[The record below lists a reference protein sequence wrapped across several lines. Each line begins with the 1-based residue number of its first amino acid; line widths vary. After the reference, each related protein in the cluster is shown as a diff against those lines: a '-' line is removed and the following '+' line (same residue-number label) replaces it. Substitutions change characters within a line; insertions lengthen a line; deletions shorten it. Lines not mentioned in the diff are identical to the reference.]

1 MFIPAGF
8 YVYIETS
15 GRKNGDK
22 ARLTSPGLQV
32 LGNQYKCLSFWYHMY
47 GAHVNS
53 LNVYFKSGTTLG
65 KAIWTKKGTQGN
77 KWIQAQVDISGTVS
91 GRNLQV
97 VFEGVRGTGYQ
108 GDISIDDVT
117 VVDGTCA
124 AVTPTTPPPGVTIGT
139 VTPPSLVSCNFQT
152 GLCGYTQDT
161 SDQFD
166 WTRSNGA
173 TSSQGTGPSVDHTYG
188 TPNGY
193 YVFIETSSPR
203 VPNDKARLISP
214 MIRGAGRQCLK
225 FWYHMF
231 GGDVG
236 TFNVYMKSGT
246 NLGQPVWSSSYD
258 QEDVWKVAQVQLN
271 QRSSYQIVFEGIR
284 DKGYRGDIALDDII
298 TTPGNCPP
306 EGSCNFDNGMCTYSN
321 VQDGSDDFDWVIKK
335 NNRPAGNPRTD
346 HTTSAAAGGMM
357 YISAR
362 KPRNNGD
369 RARVM
374 SQLFSPTGSS
384 PKCFKFWWYLYNTN
398 AGTLRAIVKS
408 NGTSTTVWEMAAS
421 RYNRWRY
428 GAFPVQ
434 SQSSYV
440 IILEGVVGSGSGDI
454 ALDDTSLSTQG
465 CGISPAGARPSSF
478 TTTPTPAT
486 TTVTVPPSTA
496 PNSFNC
502 SFEYGLCGWKQLQN
516 DQFDW
521 TRVKG
526 STSSTLTGPAN
537 DHTTGSGFYI
547 FVETSNPRKTGDAAQ
562 IESPTVTPG
571 GQWRKCLRFWYHMYG
586 AHVDKLNVYT
596 KSVSLSKPIW
606 TKQGTQGNAWKLAEI
621 QLGITA
627 QYTVVIEAL
636 RGPGWQGD
644 IAIDDVTLSDG
655 SCQPGGPIKF
665 STPNTFGYRNVF
677 LDLSGVTS
685 VSFKLK
691 ACSDGHIQLQPT
703 KSSPEQMNYEAVIG
717 GWSNTQSVIRD
728 SKNGHVV
735 TTKSKELECGAL
747 KPFWISWD
755 GGHIRVGQGLAT
767 GQGIFLDYTNP
778 TKFVVGGLAVSTGY
792 GADGYWEIN
801 DPTGSGTKPLSTYCT
816 FENGTCGWTQ
826 DTTGDQFDWIL
837 LGGSTGSGGTGP
849 TTDHTYGT
857 GAGRYVYIETSSP
870 RKVNDSANLI
880 SPTYPGLRGGK
891 ICLTFW
897 YHMYGTHIGTL
908 NVKLNTGSS
917 STTIW
922 SLSGNQGNQWIIN
935 QVTIAP
941 TYSYQIVFQGI
952 RGTGYQGDIAVDD
965 VSIKDGACI
974 TAGACTFEKDLCTWV
989 NDLTGDDFDWVEGS
1003 GATGSTGTG
1012 PSTDHTLGTAAGKYR
1027 YIEASSPRKLGDV
1040 ARLRSEV
1047 FTANPQHCVKFW
1059 YHMNGQ
1065 HIGTLNVIRVTRSGR
1080 NSTVWT
1086 LSGDQGDQW
1095 LYGQAPVG
1103 TSSESYRI
1111 VFEAIRGTGYQ
1122 GDIAIDDV
1130 DFAQTACA
1138 ATSGSTQ
1145 STVLTTKTTTT
1156 TPTPTPSVTPTP
1168 TTAPGSFNCSFDVDS
1183 CGWTQDK
1190 TDKFDWTRQS
1200 SGTGSFGTGPSTDHT
1215 TSAPIKV
1222 NTPDAYTYQNIFLD
1236 FRGVTSVTF
1245 KVKACNDVHVSL
1257 SPTTN
1262 SQDRKKYEVVIGG
1275 WGNGQ
1280 SVIREKAQGQ
1290 NLVTLV
1296 RPKMVDCNILK
1307 PFWISWDGGHIRVGQ
1322 GLTVN
1327 QSMFLDYKDP
1337 TPYAVRSMGVAT
1349 GFGAKGEWEIYDPR
1363 VGFYY
1368 YIETSSPRV
1377 TGDMARLVSP
1387 MVQANGTSC
1396 LTFWYHMYGAHVDKL
1411 NVYVMN
1417 RPTLGNPVWTRAGTQ
1432 GDKWVQ
1438 AQVNI
1443 RARGRYKVVFEGLRG
1458 AGYQGDI
1465 AVDDVTL
1472 LSGTCA
1478 AVVTPTVTVKCDFE
1492 KDVCNYTQDNTDQFD
1507 WTRKSGSTSSSIT
1520 GPTNDHTYGT
1530 PAGSYMYVE
1539 SSSPRVQGDIARLI
1553 TTSMAVGSSDSCIQ
1567 FWYHMY
1573 GADTGSLRVYKD
1585 TTANKLWEL
1594 SGDQGNSWQRAEV
1607 DVPAGAPYKIIF
1619 EAVRGTG
1626 YRGDTAID
1634 DVVVTTGKCTGTS

>member
-1 MFIPAGF
+1 MLQISPCNLLPSDATPTVTQAPTTASTTPTTTTTTTPTTITTTLSGSATTPTTTLAAQTGIDCNFDVSLCGWSQDTNDQFDWTRQKGSTSSQNTGPSQDHTSRAGF

-32 LGNQYKCLSFWYHMY
+32 LGNQYKSSYQ
-47 GAHVNS
+47 
-53 LNVYFKSGTTLG
+53 
-65 KAIWTKKGTQGN
+65 I
-77 KWIQAQVDISGTVS
+77 
-91 GRNLQV
+91 
-97 VFEGVRGTGYQ
+97 VFEGIRDKGYRGDIALDDIITTPGNCPPEGSCNFDNGMCTYSNVQDGSDDFDWVIKKNNRPAGNPRTDHTTSAAAGGMMYISARKPRNNGDRARVMSQLFSPTGSSPKCFKFWWYLYNTNAGTLRAIVKSNGTSTTVWEMTASGNNRWRYGAFPVQSQSSYVIILEGVVGSGSGDIALDDTSLSTQGCGISPAGARPSSFTTTPTPATTTVTVPPSTGKYVYIESSRPRVQ
-108 GDISIDDVT
+108 GDNAMLQMLPSDATPTVT
-117 VVDGTCA
+117 QAPTTA
-124 AVTPTTPPPGVTIGT
+124 STTPTTTTTTTPTTITTTLSGSAT
-139 VTPPSLVSCNFQT
+139 TPTTTLAAQTGIDCNFDVS
-152 GLCGYTQDT
+152 LCGWSQDT
-161 SDQFD
+161 NDQFD
-166 WTRSNGA
+166 WTRQKGS
-173 TSSQGTGPSVDHTYG
+173 TSSQNTGPSQDHTSKAHKFFSEVPMFIPAG
-188 TPNGY
+188 F
-193 YVFIETSSPR
+193 YVYIETSGR
-203 VPNDKARLISP
+203 KNGDKARLTSP
-214 MIRGAGRQCLK
+214 GL
-225 FWYHMF
+225 
-231 GGDVG
+231 
-236 TFNVYMKSGT
+236 
-246 NLGQPVWSSSYD
+246 
-258 QEDVWKVAQVQLN
+258 
-271 QRSSYQIVFEGIR
+271 QIVFEGIR

-440 IILEGVVGSGSGDI
+440 
-454 ALDDTSLSTQG
+454 
-465 CGISPAGARPSSF
+465 
-478 TTTPTPAT
+478 
-486 TTVTVPPSTA
+486 
-496 PNSFNC
+496 
-502 SFEYGLCGWKQLQN
+502 
-516 DQFDW
+516 
-521 TRVKG
+521 
-526 STSSTLTGPAN
+526 
-537 DHTTGSGFYI
+537 
-547 FVETSNPRKTGDAAQ
+547 
-562 IESPTVTPG
+562 
-571 GQWRKCLRFWYHMYG
+571 
-586 AHVDKLNVYT
+586 
-596 KSVSLSKPIW
+596 
-606 TKQGTQGNAWKLAEI
+606 
-621 QLGITA
+621 
-627 QYTVVIEAL
+627 VVIEAL

-801 DPTGSGTKPLSTYCT
+801 DPTG
-816 FENGTCGWTQ
+816 
-826 DTTGDQFDWIL
+826 
-837 LGGSTGSGGTGP
+837 
-849 TTDHTYGT
+849 
-857 GAGRYVYIETSSP
+857 RYVYIETSSP
-870 RKVNDSANLI
+870 R
-880 SPTYPGLRGGK
+880 
-891 ICLTFW
+891 
-897 YHMYGTHIGTL
+897 
-908 NVKLNTGSS
+908 KLNTGSS

-1095 LYGQAPVG
+1095 LYGQAP
-1103 TSSESYRI
+1103 I

-1138 ATSGSTQ
+1138 
-1145 STVLTTKTTTT
+1145 
-1156 TPTPTPSVTPTP
+1156 
-1168 TTAPGSFNCSFDVDS
+1168 APGSFNCSFDVDS

-1377 TGDMARLVSP
+1377 TGDMARL
-1387 MVQANGTSC
+1387 
-1396 LTFWYHMYGAHVDKL
+1396 
-1411 NVYVMN
+1411 
-1417 RPTLGNPVWTRAGTQ
+1417 
-1432 GDKWVQ
+1432 
-1438 AQVNI
+1438 
-1443 RARGRYKVVFEGLRG
+1443 
-1458 AGYQGDI
+1458 
-1465 AVDDVTL
+1465 
-1472 LSGTCA
+1472 
-1478 AVVTPTVTVKCDFE
+1478 
-1492 KDVCNYTQDNTDQFD
+1492 
-1507 WTRKSGSTSSSIT
+1507 
-1520 GPTNDHTYGT
+1520 
-1530 PAGSYMYVE
+1530 
-1539 SSSPRVQGDIARLI
+1539 
-1553 TTSMAVGSSDSCIQ
+1553 
-1567 FWYHMY
+1567 
-1573 GADTGSLRVYKD
+1573 
-1585 TTANKLWEL
+1585 
-1594 SGDQGNSWQRAEV
+1594 
-1607 DVPAGAPYKIIF
+1607 
-1619 EAVRGTG
+1619 
-1626 YRGDTAID
+1626 
-1634 DVVVTTGKCTGTS
+1634 